1 MDGICTLGNDYVYDQ
16 VIALIN
22 SIEKILGKDTP
33 ICIYPYDDNT
43 EKLATVINKKSNVE
57 LYGDRDSI
65 NKWDRFAQDVW
76 DSHPTA
82 RQIWQKAGSNG
93 YHRFGTHRRY
103 CAFDAPFDRFLYMDA
118 DTLLMNSVEVIFN
131 NLDNNDCV
139 VYDFQHKDLTHVY
152 NVNSPRLTTV
162 FNPQRLASEIFCSGF
177 YASHKDLFDREQR
190 ELLISYLKN
199 GEAEILY
206 PMAPDQ
212 TLINYM
218 MMRSRPGRGAAR
230 TASLAH
236 SRSQRSIYNLA
247 LNLSPK
253 ETTGCC
259 VTSSHFV
266 NRNDVL
272 FDGDTRLTYI
282 HYIGLSS
289 SLFTRV
295 CNGENID
302 FPYRDLFLYYR
313 YLHEPENRPQF
324 TTKAKYYNQPP
335 NLAQKVMA
343 KLGFR

>member
-1 MDGICTLGNDYVYDQ
+1 
-16 VIALIN
+16 
-22 SIEKILGKDTP
+22 
-33 ICIYPYDDNT
+33 
-43 EKLATVINKKSNVE
+43 
-57 LYGDRDSI
+57 
-65 NKWDRFAQDVW
+65 
-76 DSHPTA
+76 
-82 RQIWQKAGSNG
+82 
-93 YHRFGTHRRY
+93 
-103 CAFDAPFDRFLYMDA
+103 
-118 DTLLMNSVEVIFN
+118 
-131 NLDNNDCV
+131 
-139 VYDFQHKDLTHVY
+139 
-152 NVNSPRLTTV
+152 
-162 FNPQRLASEIFCSGF
+162 
-177 YASHKDLFDREQR
+177 
-190 ELLISYLKN
+190 
-199 GEAEILY
+199 
-206 PMAPDQ
+206 
-212 TLINYM
+212 
-218 MMRSRPGRGAAR
+218 
-230 TASLAH
+230 
-236 SRSQRSIYNLA
+236 LA